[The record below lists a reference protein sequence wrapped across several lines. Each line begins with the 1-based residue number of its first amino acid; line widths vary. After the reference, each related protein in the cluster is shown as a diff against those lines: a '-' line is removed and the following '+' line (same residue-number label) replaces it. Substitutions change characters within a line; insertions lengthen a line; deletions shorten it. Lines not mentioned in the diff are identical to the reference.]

1 MVTKKTPRPP
11 RKTPRVTEEEAIKRY
26 AVIERAIRQESYQID
41 EMESAIGMY
50 AIGFHYGWKVL
61 HLVHTKKTIAKY
73 EALLGIKIR
82 EEFRE
87 FGEDAERTNAYK
99 IIQSVTNFWKLVS
112 GDVKSP
118 ISEDKRLV
126 LP

>member
-11 RKTPRVTEEEAIKRY
+11 RRTPPVPKEEAIRRY

-50 AIGFHYGWKVL
+50 VMGFHYGWKVL
-61 HLVHTKKTIAKY
+61 HLIHTKKTIAKY
-73 EALLGIKIR
+73 EELLGIRVR
-82 EEFRE
+82 EEFEE
-87 FGEDAERTNAYK
+87 FGADADRTNAYK

-118 ISEDKRLV
+118 IPDDKRLV

>member
-1 MVTKKTPRPP
+1 MAAKKTPRPP
-11 RKTPRVTEEEAIKRY
+11 RQTPTVTKEEAVERY
-26 AVIERAIRQESYQID
+26 AVIEQAIRQESYQID

-73 EALLGIKIR
+73 EALLGIKVR
-82 EEFRE
+82 EVFDP
-87 FGEDAERTNAYK
+87 FGHDADRTNAYK
-99 IIQSVTNFWKLVS
+99 IINSVTNFWKLVS

-118 ISEDKRLV
+118 VSDDKRTV
-126 LP
+126 SP